1 MQYDI
6 DFTMIF
12 MEYPTSSSGYQCFM
26 SLYLTSR
33 LSTCGALPAFLDHS
47 PKEAMGVFHIWKWI
61 HGIDPSNMA
70 TSIRNDDNTG
80 DGIPYLQTNMD
91 DYCTKMEWNGMPMHQ
106 KWMITVESLVSIQ
119 VHPIIDV
126 GLFE

>member
-1 MQYDI
+1 MFHVSLLDI
-6 DFTMIF
+6 A
-12 MEYPTSSSGYQCFM
+12 
-26 SLYLTSR
+26 
-33 LSTCGALPAFLDHS
+33 ALNLW
-47 PKEAMGVFHIWKWI
+47 G
-61 HGIDPSNMA
+61 SNMA

-80 DGIPYLQTNMD
+80 DGIPYLQTWMI
-91 DYCTKMEWNGMPMHQ
+91 TVQKWNGMPMHQ